1 LEVKDMKVGDLVRVK
16 NWGGGFT
23 TNSPWFLDHVHD
35 LDVNYLIRYAYNDST
50 NFLKRKNNDDR
61 VFEVLYVDK
70 PNALITLATD
80 LMTYNDDDYRKV
92 FLIGCRDLELINKPE
107 KRAMTLKEIEEELGY
122 EVSII
127 SE

>member
-1 LEVKDMKVGDLVRVK
+1 MKVGDLVKVK

-23 TNSPWFLDHVHD
+23 TNAPWFLDHVHD

-50 NFLKRKNNDDR
+50 NYLERKCNDDR
-61 VFEVLYVDK
+61 IFTVLYVDDAAS
-70 PNALITLATD
+70 PNALITLTPNLVGFD
-80 LMTYNDDDYRKV
+80 NDYKKV
-92 FLIGCRDLELINKPE
+92 FLISCRDLELVNKPE
-107 KRAMTLKEIEEELGY
+107 KRTMTLKEIEEELGY

>member
-1 LEVKDMKVGDLVRVK
+1 MKVGDLVRVN

-23 TNSPWFLDHVHD
+23 TNTPWFLDHIHD
-35 LDVNYLIRYAYNDST
+35 LDVNYLIRYAYSDST
-50 NFLKRKNNDDR
+50 NFLKRKNNDNR
-61 VFEVLYVDK
+61 IFEVLYVDDALA

-80 LMTYNDDDYRKV
+80 SYDDDDYKKV
-92 FLIGCRDLELINKPE
+92 FLIGCQELELVNKPE
-107 KRAMTLKEIEEELGY
+107 KRVMTLKEIEEELGY

>member
-1 LEVKDMKVGDLVRVK
+1 MKVGDLVRVK
-16 NWGGGFT
+16 NWGSGFT

-35 LDVNYLIRYAYNDST
+35 LDVNYLIRYAYGDST
-50 NFLKRKNNDDR
+50 NFLERKNNDDR
-61 VFEVLYVDK
+61 IFEVLYVDNALI
-70 PNALITLATD
+70 PIALITLATD
-80 LMTYNDDDYRKV
+80 SMSYNDDDFKKV
-92 FLIGCRDLELINKPE
+92 FLIGCQGLELVNKPE